1 MAELKNLER
10 DLDRFNTRLLV
21 AALFV
26 LLCFGLLG
34 WRLVVLQV
42 VRHEELALQAE
53 ANRIAVLPVVPNR
66 GLIVDRN
73 GVVLATNYSAY
84 TLEITRARV
93 QGDLDAVI
101 DGLSQVLT
109 IEPRD
114 RRRFKRLMEERARA
128 LSRCRSAPSSATRS
142 WCSSC
147 CCRSHH
153 SCASAPTGQ
162 V

>member
-34 WRLVVLQV
+34 WRMVVLQV
-42 VRHEELALQAE
+42 VRHDELALQAE

-84 TLEITRARV
+84 TLEITPSRV
-93 QGDLDAVI
+93 QGEIDAVI
-101 DGLSQVLT
+101 DSLAEVVL
-109 IEPRD
+109 
-114 RRRFKRLMEERARA
+114 K
-128 LSRCRSAPSSATRS
+128 
-142 WCSSC
+142 
-147 CCRSHH
+147 
-153 SCASAPTGQ
+153 
-162 V
+162 